1 MPTAQ
6 SVLVQAACINYI
18 CSGGRAIH
26 RLPASRKAIRPVA
39 HLKDM
44 LMRAEPLALV
54 DDIKQAVALLRR
66 HL

>member
-1 MPTAQ
+1 
-6 SVLVQAACINYI
+6 
-18 CSGGRAIH
+18 
-26 RLPASRKAIRPVA
+26 LPV
-39 HLKDM
+39 LKDM